1 MEKNNP
7 KVLTEI
13 CKEVV
18 SEMVE
23 NGFYEKNLSVEQ
35 FEKLKKIK
43 KQHELADDV
52 E

>member
-1 MEKNNP
+1 MENKS
-7 KVLTEI
+7 KMLVEI
-13 CKEVV
+13 CKDVI

-35 FEKLKKIK
+35 LKRLNKIK
-43 KQHELADDV
+43 KLHEQTDV

>member
-1 MEKNNP
+1 MEKNNS
-7 KVLTEI
+7 KLLAEI
-13 CKEVV
+13 CKEVI

-35 FEKLKKIK
+35 LKCLKKIK
-43 KQHELADDV
+43 KLHEQTDV

>member
-1 MEKNNP
+1 MEKNNS
-7 KVLTEI
+7 KVLAEI
-13 CKEVV
+13 CKEVI

-35 FEKLKKIK
+35 LERLKKIK
-43 KQHELADDV
+43 KVHEQTDV

>member
-1 MEKNNP
+1 MEKNNS

-13 CKEVV
+13 CKEVI

-35 FEKLKKIK
+35 LERLKKIK
-43 KQHELADDV
+43 ESHKTE
-52 E
+52 

>member
-1 MEKNNP
+1 MKNNS
-7 KVLTEI
+7 KLLVEI

-35 FEKLKKIK
+35 LERLKKIK
-43 KQHELADDV
+43 ESHKIDE

>member
-1 MEKNNP
+1 MEKNNS

-13 CKEVV
+13 CKEVI

-35 FEKLKKIK
+35 LERLKKIK
-43 KQHELADDV
+43 KLHEQTDV

>member
-1 MEKNNP
+1 MEKNNS

-23 NGFYEKNLSVEQ
+23 NGFYEKNLSIEQ
-35 FEKLKKIK
+35 LERLKKIK
-43 KQHELADDV
+43 ESHKTDNV

>member
-1 MEKNNP
+1 MEKNNS
-7 KVLTEI
+7 KVLAEI
-13 CKEVV
+13 FKEVI

-35 FEKLKKIK
+35 LERLKKIK
-43 KQHELADDV
+43 KLHEQTDV

>member
-1 MEKNNP
+1 MKKNNS
-7 KVLTEI
+7 KFLVEI
-13 CKEVV
+13 CKEIV

-35 FEKLKKIK
+35 LERLKKIK
-43 KQHELADDV
+43 ELNKTDK